1 MYIRTIRYTD
11 AEPFMDLIRAVE
23 AESPYMLYGAGERK
37 TSLAKQ
43 KEMINGILNADNST
57 VLVAEFNG
65 TLAGYAMA
73 IGGSSPRNQHSV
85 HLVIGMLSIHQ
96 GKGLG
101 TQLLEELETWAVENK
116 LHRLELTVVSKND
129 SAIALYK
136 KLGFI
141 REGTKQDSLYI
152 DGQFFDEYNM
162 AKILA

>member
-1 MYIRTIRYTD
+1 MHIRTIRYND
-11 AEPFMDLIRAVE
+11 AEPLMNLIREVE

-37 TSLAKQ
+37 PNLKKQ
-43 KEMINGILNADNST
+43 KEMIDRILKTDNST
-57 VLVAEFNG
+57 VLVAELNSS
-65 TLAGYAMA
+65 LAGYAMA

-101 TQLLEELETWAVENK
+101 TQLLEELEKWAVENK
-116 LHRLELTVVSKND
+116 LHRLELTVVSKNY
-129 SAIALYK
+129 SAIALYEK
-136 KLGFI
+136 MGFI

-152 DGQFFDEYNM
+152 DGQLFDEYYM